1 MVVRGFRAA
10 RLAPAAIAAVLL
22 LPASGC
28 GNGKERTSNLRPP
41 SPVNVGVEIGQER
54 VSASPRN
61 LGAGPIVVIASN
73 QTNASRQLTVD
84 GPQLRRSV
92 GPINPRDTAQLKVT
106 VQPGSYTI
114 SADGG
119 SGVKPATLRVGPKRS
134 SAQNDLLQP

>member
-1 MVVRGFRAA
+1 MSRGRTV

-22 LPASGC
+22 LPAAGC
-28 GNGKERTSNLRPP
+28 GNGEERTSNLRPP
-41 SPVNVGVEIGQER
+41 SPVNIGVEIGQER
-54 VSASPRN
+54 VSVSPRN
-61 LGAGPIVVIASN
+61 IGAGPVVVVASN

-106 VQPGSYTI
+106 VQPGTYTI
-114 SADGG
+114 AADGG
-119 SGVKPATLRVGPKRS
+119 AGVKPATLRVGPKRS